1 MKNMR
6 MNSNLT
12 LWLTILVIALAL
24 PRIAHAQWNETCAL
38 GSVTA
43 VPANLNCSPLYPGN
57 QWQDGPLT
65 GGGTKTSGPFT
76 ATASAV
82 VNPDQDFQVSV
93 VFDPTTT
100 GSYSAGFDF
109 TYNSNLTLYVF
120 ISATYLATSTF
131 DPTYKVVSV
140 LYSPPGNESSQAYG
154 TDTTNG
160 TTTTIGSSF
169 TFSEEMTFSS
179 GIKDVLGGSA
189 SVGWSTTSSNSS
201 AYTNTWTDATVI
213 ATDDNSNLTYNPT
226 KSDSINHNLDSFV
239 IWLNPQVTIWSEGT
253 TPENYTTGSQTTAG
267 VSAIV
272 ADILPPV
279 PAITMEA
286 TPPGV
291 TGVTSVPLEYLIPQ
305 AIASDVDGV
314 DAYMPGLG
322 AICKNNSLYSQQLA
336 ADLAGHASDAICT
349 QANQCG
355 CAPSDFVEIL
365 QADPLLNYNGT
376 TYTASPDPGTESPLE
391 ADALATSSGPGSGAS
406 VCAENPVPT
415 KANCRYEIVPIDK
428 GSTTPLFEPLSG
440 SAGVTY
446 TISDATNTTETIGGS
461 TSWNVGISFG
471 GGVLVASLVTK
482 DTWTWTDSEST
493 GTSAGS
499 GNTMQVLLKT
509 STAACDEN
517 VNIYEDTMYHTF
529 AFQVPTL
536 TACP

>member
-1 MKNMR
+1 M
-6 MNSNLT
+6 
-12 LWLTILVIALAL
+12 
-24 PRIAHAQWNETCAL
+24 
-38 GSVTA
+38 
-43 VPANLNCSPLYPGN
+43 
-57 QWQDGPLT
+57 
-65 GGGTKTSGPFT
+65 
-76 ATASAV
+76 
-82 VNPDQDFQVSV
+82 
-93 VFDPTTT
+93 
-100 GSYSAGFDF
+100 
-109 TYNSNLTLYVF
+109 
-120 ISATYLATSTF
+120 
-131 DPTYKVVSV
+131 
-140 LYSPPGNESSQAYG
+140 
-154 TDTTNG
+154 
-160 TTTTIGSSF
+160 
-169 TFSEEMTFSS
+169 
-179 GIKDVLGGSA
+179 
-189 SVGWSTTSSNSS
+189 
-201 AYTNTWTDATVI
+201 I

-226 KSDSINHNLDSFV
+226 KSDSINHSLDSFV
-239 IWLNPQVTIWSEGT
+239 IWLNPQVTIWSDGT
-253 TPENYTTGSQTTAG
+253 TPVSYTTGSQATAG

-286 TPPGV
+286 TPPG
-291 TGVTSVPLEYLIPQ
+291 TKGVTTVPVAYLIPQ

-322 AICKNNSLYSQQLA
+322 AICKNNSLYLQQLA
-336 ADLAGHASDAICT
+336 ADLAGNPSDAICT

-365 QADPLLNYNGT
+365 QSDPLLGYNGT
-376 TYTASPDPGTESPLE
+376 TYTASPYPGTESPLE

-415 KANCRYEIVPIDK
+415 TANCRFEIVPTVK

-446 TISDATNTTETIGGS
+446 TISDATSTTETIGGS
-461 TSWNVGISFG
+461 TAWNVGISFG
-471 GGVLVASLVTK
+471 GGILVASLVTK

-493 GTSAGS
+493 GTSTGS

-509 STAACDEN
+509 STAACEEN